1 MDAAGRE
8 SYAGKGHSGLN
19 RKGSGKA
26 NSPGRG
32 SVEKGEETAAKAAD
46 EIKAKTAA
54 GEAGAVPESGAAKE
68 PVGPSA
74 AETSAPDPA
83 AENTGKEDDT
93 AGEEPKVSET
103 DVLKIYLQKS
113 LDEIRRLKGEME
125 EARKDRDSFE
135 AQLQQ
140 LTSRLASV
148 VSEYENYRRRTAAEK
163 ESIRDDAVAEAVTAL
178 LPALDSLE
186 RAMDFADANPD
197 SFRQGVGMTLRQLS
211 DGFKKLGVTEIE
223 AESQPFDPQQ
233 HNAVMHVEDESLGDS
248 VVAQVFQKGYR
259 IGDRVI
265 RHSMVKV
272 AN

>member
-1 MDAAGRE
+1 M
-8 SYAGKGHSGLN
+8 N
-19 RKGSGKA
+19 RKGSEKT
-26 NSPGRG
+26 NSPGRE
-32 SVEKGEETAAKAAD
+32 SEEKAEKTAAKAAD
-46 EIKAKTAA
+46 EIKAKAA
-54 GEAGAVPESGAAKE
+54 GEAGAAPESNAAKE
-68 PVGPSA
+68 PAAAGPSA

-83 AENTGKEDDT
+83 VENTGKAAGT
-93 AGEEPKVSET
+93 AGAEPKVSET

-113 LDEIRRLKGEME
+113 LDEIRRLKGEKE
-125 EARKDRDSFE
+125 EARKDRDNFE
-135 AQLQQ
+135 AQSQQ

-163 ESIRDDAVAEAVTAL
+163 EGIHDDAVAEAVAAL

-186 RAMDFADANPD
+186 RAMDFADSNPD
-197 SFRQGVGMTLRQLS
+197 SFKQGVGMTLRQLS

-223 AESQPFDPQQ
+223 AESQPFDPEQ
-233 HNAVMHVEDESLGDS
+233 HNAVMHVDDENLGDS
-248 VVAQVFQKGYR
+248 IIAQVFQKGYR